1 MVDDEL
7 YRTLAIKVARE
18 VLQELNGMKGH
29 LLSEVLESLEE
40 GDDVNDELIAMVIY
54 PFMDRFIDEILKHEE
69 E

>member
-1 MVDDEL
+1 VVDDEL